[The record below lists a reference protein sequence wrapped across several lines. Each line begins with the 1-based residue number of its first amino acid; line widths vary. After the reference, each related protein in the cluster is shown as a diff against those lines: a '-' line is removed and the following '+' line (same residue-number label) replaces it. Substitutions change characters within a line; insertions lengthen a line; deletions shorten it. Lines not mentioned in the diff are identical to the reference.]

1 MDGPMCGYEQ
11 QQLTFQWVRGEQ
23 EMVSYEQEGWS
34 TVARRWQES
43 TDQWSYLMR
52 RVSNDVLGCR
62 HPGLR

>member
-1 MDGPMCGYEQ
+1 M
-11 QQLTFQWVRGEQ
+11 TFQWVRGEQ